1 MKLRQWLGLR
11 RAAPQVDTLHDA
23 AAAWVDAVCANAEAP
38 PQDPP
43 CGCGWFD
50 SSHELHA
57 GLQVTEHLSPE
68 RLANE
73 LPLGWWLDWQIAAS
87 PGAGPLALPCR

>member
-1 MKLRQWLGLR
+1 MNLRQWLGLR
-11 RAAPQVDTLHDA
+11 RAAAPLDA
-23 AAAWVDAVCANAEAP
+23 TAAWVDAACAEAEAP
-38 PQDPP
+38 PQEPP

-73 LPLGWWLDWQIAAS
+73 LPLGWWLDWQVAAS
-87 PGAGPLALPCR
+87 PGSGTVALPCR